1 MGAAGSKT
9 SEEGI
14 VTVVPGTSASS
25 NVPVGS
31 LAHTTD
37 PLLQHLQHLQAA
49 VPSITQHH
57 PAAGTT
63 QQ

>member
-14 VTVVPGTSASS
+14 VTDIAGTSASS

-31 LAHTTD
+31 LAHTAD

-49 VPSITQHH
+49 VPSITQQAPHSSS
-57 PAAGTT
+57 
-63 QQ
+63 